1 MKKKILIPTDLTEAA
16 DQAIRQA
23 TVIAEK
29 AGFTL
34 VLLHVL
40 DSRTS
45 SSENTEIILNNQ
57 ATRINSESG
66 ITCEVLVKYGNI
78 FDIIPMEASDQ
89 DYALVVIVTHG
100 IKGLKQRLF
109 GADILKLVSKI
120 PVPTLVVQEQSKLLS
135 SCEKILLPVSTHQS
149 FDHTLDATIL
159 FARMFQSEV
168 ILYSIYKPGFE
179 WPDEL
184 LKNIERG
191 VRELEKQG
199 IRMTRIREDQN
210 VYSMGYSKQTLNYA
224 KSSGADIICIIPV
237 SSREY
242 YYFAQ
247 SDKESLLLNDLHLP
261 ILCARGNTID

>member
-1 MKKKILIPTDLTEAA
+1 
-16 DQAIRQA
+16 
-23 TVIAEK
+23 
-29 AGFTL
+29 
-34 VLLHVL
+34 
-40 DSRTS
+40 
-45 SSENTEIILNNQ
+45 
-57 ATRINSESG
+57 
-66 ITCEVLVKYGNI
+66 
-78 FDIIPMEASDQ
+78 MEASDQ

-100 IKGLKQRLF
+100 IKGLRQRLF

-120 PVPTLVVQEQSKLLS
+120 PVPTLVVQEQSKLVS
-135 SCEKILLPVSTHQS
+135 SCERILIPVSTHQS
-149 FDHTLDATIL
+149 FNHALDATIL
-159 FARMFQSEV
+159 FARLFHSEV

-184 LKNIERG
+184 LKNIERA

-224 KSSGADIICIIPV
+224 KSSGADVICIIPV
-237 SSREY
+237 SSKEY